1 MFSFWLKIKNFLG
14 NFIHGLKNLRQINKP
29 QVVHALESY
38 SKSQLYVSLA
48 AVVIL
53 IVTGGFLLSHAFSPK
68 GNGPRY
74 GGTLTEGLVG
84 QPQFI
89 NPVLAASSSTDSDLS
104 RLVFGQLL
112 HFDENGELS
121 PDLTESMPEISEDKK
136 TYTLKL
142 KANLRWQDGKPLTA
156 DDVLFT
162 IQTIQTAETESA
174 LRANWIRVKVQKI
187 DDLTISFTLNEVSNS
202 FIYNFALGIIPK
214 HIWSDLSGRNFRLSD
229 NNLKAIGSGPFAVA
243 EIKKTAEGAI
253 KSITLKTNELYYQGR
268 PYLDE
273 IVFKFYNDYDSLI
286 NAYQGRE
293 VQSLGIVP
301 FDKTAFTLS
310 LEKAKSYDLKLPQY
324 QAIFFN
330 LARNPILAEK
340 AVRQALWLSTN
351 REEIINGVYNGAV
364 APSYGPIFPE
374 SLGYNPKI
382 AESNHV
388 SLQEA
393 DGILTKAGWV
403 LDPTTNIRMK
413 KDKPLE
419 FNLVVSGNLV
429 LNVKAAQIIQAQWA
443 KTGAKVNL
451 IVVGPK
457 ELQDEYLRGRSFDAI
472 LTSENTGADP
482 DPFPFWHSSQ
492 SHDPGLNLTG
502 FSNAESD
509 KLLTEARKIAD
520 TNARAVS
527 YSRFQEIINDSIP
540 AIFLTRALYLYN
552 VPKTLQNINLTTI
565 INPSDRFAGS
575 NLWYFGK

>member
-1 MFSFWLKIKNFLG
+1 MFPFWLKIKNFLQ
-14 NFIHGLKNLRQINKP
+14 NFWHGLRNLRQVTKP

-38 SKSQLYVSLA
+38 SRGQIYLSLA
-48 AVVIL
+48 ATIVVL
-53 IVTGGFLLSHAFSPK
+53 YTGGFLLVQTFSP
-68 GNGPRY
+68 NGDGPNF

-112 HFDENGELS
+112 HFDESGELS
-121 PDLTESMPEISEDKK
+121 PDLTESMPEISADKK
-136 TYTLKL
+136 TYTVKL
-142 KANLRWQDGKPLTA
+142 KTNLRWQDGKPLTA
-156 DDVLFT
+156 DDVVFT
-162 IQTIQTAETESA
+162 VQTIQAAETESA

-187 DDLTISFTLNEVSNS
+187 DDLTVSFTLNEVSNS
-202 FIYNFALGIIPK
+202 FINNFTLGIIPQ
-214 HIWSDLSGRNFRLSD
+214 HLWSSLAGRNFRLSD
-229 NNLKAIGSGPFAVA
+229 ANLKAVGAGPFSVS
-243 EIKKTAEGAI
+243 EIKKTAEGSI
-253 KSITLKTNELYYQGR
+253 KSITLKANELYYAGR

-273 IVFKFYNDYDSLI
+273 IVFKFYNDYDSLL

-293 VQSLGIVP
+293 VQSLGLVP

-310 LEKAKSYDLKLPQY
+310 QEKTKSYDLNLPQY
-324 QAIFFN
+324 QAVFFN

-340 AVRQALWLSTN
+340 AVRQALWLATD
-351 REEIINGVYNGAV
+351 RTEIINGVYNGAV
-364 APSYGPIFPE
+364 DPSYGPILPE
-374 SLGYNPKI
+374 SLGYNPNVAASSHTNI
-382 AESNHV
+382 E
-388 SLQEA
+388 EA
-393 DGILTKAGWV
+393 AGILNKAGWA
-403 LDPTTNIRMK
+403 LDSATNIRMK
-413 KDKPLE
+413 KGNLLE
-419 FNLVVSGNLV
+419 FNLVVSGNLI
-429 LNVKAAQIIQAQWA
+429 LNVKAAQIIQAQWS

-457 ELQDEYLRGRSFDAI
+457 ELQDEYIRGRSFDAI

-520 TNARAVS
+520 TNARAAS
-527 YSRFQEIINDSIP
+527 YSRFQEIINDGLP

-552 VPKTLQNINLTTI
+552 VPKTLQNINLTNI
-565 INPSDRFAGS
+565 INPSDRFTGV